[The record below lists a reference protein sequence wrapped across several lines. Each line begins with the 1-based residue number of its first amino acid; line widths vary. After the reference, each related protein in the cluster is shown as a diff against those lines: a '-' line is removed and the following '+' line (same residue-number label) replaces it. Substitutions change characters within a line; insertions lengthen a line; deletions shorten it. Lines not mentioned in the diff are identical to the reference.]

1 MSPMLSEATI
11 SMRAKAAHR
20 PRAKVWR
27 RLGMVLLYLLLTAVA
42 LFCIT
47 PMLWMILGS
56 FKYDSE
62 ILAYPPTFLPKYW
75 LYENYVRAT
84 TLIPMG
90 RWFLNSLI
98 LAAITELSVLTT
110 ASLAGYAFAHL
121 EFRLKH
127 VLFLAILG
135 TMMVPFFTIMIPLFL
150 MVSRLKLLNTYL
162 GMVLPGLVSAYG
174 IFLMRQF
181 MSTIPSEL
189 LEAARIDGS
198 SEFRIWAEIVIPNSR
213 PALGTLALFTFLS
226 SWDSFT
232 WPLVIVNQ
240 RPMKPIALGLVE
252 FTGQL
257 AFETKHGTLLAA
269 SSIAVVPV
277 LIVFI
282 LAQEQIIESFHLS
295 GLKG

>member
-1 MSPMLSEATI
+1 MSTTLAKVAATPVVA
-11 SMRAKAAHR
+11 RAHR
-20 PRAKVWR
+20 ARSKVWR
-27 RLGMVLLYLLLTAVA
+27 RIGMGVFYIALTAVA
-42 LFCIT
+42 IFCIT
-47 PMLWMILGS
+47 PMVWMLLGS

-75 LYENYVRAT
+75 LYQNYVRAT

-90 RWFLNSLI
+90 RWFLNSVI

-121 EFRLKH
+121 EFRLKR
-127 VLFLAILG
+127 VLFLSILG
-135 TMMVPFFTIMIPLFL
+135 TMMIPFFTIMIPLFL

-181 MSTIPSEL
+181 MSTIPTEL

-198 SEFRIWAEIVIPNSR
+198 SEFRIWAEIIIPNSR
-213 PALGTLALFTFLS
+213 PALGTLALFTFLG

-257 AFETKHGTLLAA
+257 AFETKYGTLLAA